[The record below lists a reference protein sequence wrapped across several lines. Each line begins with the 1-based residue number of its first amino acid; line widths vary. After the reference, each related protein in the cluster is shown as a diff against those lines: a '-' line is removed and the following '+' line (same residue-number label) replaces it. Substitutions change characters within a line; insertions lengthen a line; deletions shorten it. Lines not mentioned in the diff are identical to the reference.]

1 MGSSTFHSCCRV
13 KIVKRTLPVFSR
25 NGIMQCQMFNT
36 YSAQREYHVAIL
48 VSQAKKSVFSQVMPV
63 TVVFIINLLLP
74 FCGIGDCLQ
83 HCTASNTRI
92 DSFSLFKIPIIEKCI
107 SIVYVF
113 IATIPKAP
121 MIDVCSQWVRQ
132 SATHI
137 IVKRVNGRTFT
148 LVIQSGFFKK
158 KYRPD
163 V

>member
-1 MGSSTFHSCCRV
+1 MGSSAFHSCCRV

-36 YSAQREYHVAIL
+36 YSAQRSIISCHISIPGKEI
-48 VSQAKKSVFSQVMPV
+48 SFFSQVMPV

-113 IATIPKAP
+113 IATIPEAP
-121 MIDVCSQWVRQ
+121 MIDVRSQRIRQ
-132 SATHI
+132 GVTHI
-137 IVKRVNGRTFT
+137 IIKRVDGRTLT
-148 LVIQSGFFKK
+148 LVAQCCFLQKEISS
-158 KYRPD
+158 
-163 V
+163 